1 MTQKGKK
8 KQAAVPYEFIQ
19 EVNKMSKD
27 EIVRRFIQEENDLK
41 AMKEVKREDEQISGV
56 ASQIKE
62 KEEIVKEKIN
72 TLKEE
77 MKAIREEDQEF
88 VELKEN
94 KKALEDG
101 YRGEMK
107 RRRDYRDYLYDTMQR
122 IYRV

>member
-1 MTQKGKK
+1 MTQKGKE

-41 AMKEVKREDEQISGV
+41 AMKEVKREDEQISGL

-101 YRGEMK
+101 STTEEEWTHLEC
-107 RRRDYRDYLYDTMQR
+107 RDGPPG
-122 IYRV
+122 